1 MYRDSNAYLKHAT
14 SSAVTEYADLLD
26 IPVLIGYHKK
36 L

>member
-26 IPVLIGYHKK
+26 IPLC
-36 L
+36 